1 MFSTALWDLANSRPV
16 EYLMSSYLFLLLS
29 ALSSSPVSLCLTK
42 WIWPNLMNGRHIS
55 IPLQFASLYD
65 GQEIFEKSDCLL
77 DLGTDFLVCNTL
89 FVSDA
94 LYLAETPYFHGIHF
108 SLELCCEGPRFT
120 SIQGDGCDKG
130 VHQINLGTDRVPYH
144 TKISLVCVICWDVV
158 HLVLQKNFSV
168 GNGA

>member
-1 MFSTALWDLANSRPV
+1 MT
-16 EYLMSSYLFLLLS
+16 
-29 ALSSSPVSLCLTK
+29 
-42 WIWPNLMNGRHIS
+42 
-55 IPLQFASLYD
+55 IPLQFVSLYD
-65 GQEIFEKSDCLL
+65 GQDVFMWFDCLL